1 VAESKWITNV
11 NIKCDKCDWSKAI
24 QWSEA
29 KDWHNVLCPKC
40 KDCIIVN
47 DEDLAVINMMQ
58 FASDIQDELPAELTQ
73 NAQLTRI
80 DTAPMRKE

>member
-1 VAESKWITNV
+1 MAESKWISNV
-11 NIKCDKCDWSKAI
+11 NVKCDKCDWSKAI
-24 QWSEA
+24 PWSEA

-58 FASDIQDELPAELTQ
+58 FVSDIQDELLVEITE
-73 NAQLTRI
+73 NARMTLI